1 MSEGEILVQ
10 GLRVLAHVGVP
21 EAERAQ
27 LQPLSVDLALHVD
40 LDDAARSDDVA
51 DTVDYGAVSVAV
63 ADAITAEPVALL
75 ERLAAIAADA
85 ALGVD
90 ERTRAVTVTVT
101 KLRPPIPRDV
111 ASSAVRLH
119 RERA

>member
-1 MSEGEILVQ
+1 MTPGEILVR

-27 LQPLSVDLALHVD
+27 AQPLSIDLALHLD
-40 LDDAARSDDVA
+40 LADAARSDDVT

-63 ADAITAEPVALL
+63 ADAVTAAPVALL

-85 ALGVD
+85 ALAVD
-90 ERTRAVTVTVT
+90 ARTRAVTVTVT

-111 ASSAVRLH
+111 EASAVRLH

>member
-1 MSEGEILVQ
+1 VTTGEIAVT

-27 LQPLSVDLALHVD
+27 AQPLSLDLVLRLD
-40 LDDAARSDDVA
+40 LDDAAASDDVA
-51 DTVDYGAVSVAV
+51 DTVDYGAVATAV
-63 ADAITAEPVALL
+63 ADAVTATPYALL
-75 ERLAAIAADA
+75 EKLAAVAAEA
-85 ALGVD
+85 ALAVD
-90 ERTRAVTVTVT
+90 ARTTAVTVTVT

-111 ASSAVRLH
+111 ASASVRLH

>member
-1 MSEGEILVQ
+1 MSEGEILVH

-21 EAERAQ
+21 DDERAQ
-27 LQPLSVDLALHVD
+27 RQPLSIDLTLHLD
-40 LDDAARSDDVA
+40 LDAAACSDDVS
-51 DTVDYGAVSVAV
+51 DTVDYGAVSIAV
-63 ADAITAEPVALL
+63 ADAVTATPVALL

-90 ERTRAVTVTVT
+90 GRTRAVTVTVT

-111 ASSAVRLH
+111 ESSAVRLH
-119 RERA
+119 RTRA

>member
-1 MSEGEILVQ
+1 MSQGEILVH

-27 LQPLSVDLALHVD
+27 LQPLSIDLALHVD
-40 LDDAARSDDVA
+40 LSDAARSDDVA

-63 ADAITAEPVALL
+63 ADAVTAGPVALL
-75 ERLAAIAADA
+75 ERLAAVAADA
-85 ALGVD
+85 ALAVD
-90 ERTRAVTVTVT
+90 QRTSAVTVTVT

-111 ASSAVRLH
+111 AASAVRLH